1 MDDERFEGTFTP
13 EPNVGEEPVEKDP
26 VVETPVAEKV
36 NPYMNVQ
43 PAMNYQASVKKA
55 KKEKKEKK
63 FFSKL
68 VLAMVLGL
76 SFGVFAAGGFYGVSR
91 VIGDTPGTQT
101 SVTENADISALE
113 KKIEEL
119 QKELSRIPSTTNV
132 VTEGQA
138 TNLSYVTTDVT
149 AVVDKVMPAMVSVTN
164 VYETT
169 TTYWGRTYTKEEE
182 SCGSGI
188 IVGESDTEYFIATNY
203 HVIQDAKKLTV
214 QLADESTAT
223 AYVKGYVE
231 DIDIAVISIQKAD
244 LSADTIGSITVAEM
258 GDSDNLKIGEPAI
271 AIGNALGYG
280 QSVTTGVISALNREI
295 DLENSSSSL
304 IQTSAAINPGNSGG
318 ALLNIYGQVIGIN
331 SSKIGATTV
340 EGIGFAIPI
349 DEVKDII
356 GELSA
361 RVTKVKVSE
370 DERGYLGVSCYDGDL
385 TSIGYPAGVLVRGV
399 NEGSPADVCGIL
411 PYDIITK
418 IDGQKVSSF
427 NELSTNLAYYKAG
440 DTIEIVVRRSEQGVF
455 KEYTLTVTLGVKDVL
470 DYPSKEITE

>member
-1 MDDERFEGTFTP
+1 MDDERFDGGYTP
-13 EPNVGEEPVEKDP
+13 QGDYTPA
-26 VVETPVAEKV
+26 ETVQNNGAEQPAAPRV
-36 NPYMNVQ
+36 NPYMNIQ
-43 PAMNYQASVKKA
+43 PAAPAYTAPY
-55 KKEKKEKK
+55 KKEKKEKG

-68 VLAMVLGL
+68 LLAMVIGL
-76 SFGVFAAGGFYGVSR
+76 AFGVFAAGGFFGVSQ
-91 VIGDTPGTQT
+91 VLGGNTFNKNTETEITT
-101 SVTENADISALE
+101 STSGSDIAALE
-113 KKIEEL
+113 KKIDEL
-119 QKELSRIPSTTNV
+119 QKALLRGNSSNQTV
-132 VTEGQA
+132 FEG

-164 VYETT
+164 LYETT
-169 TTYWGRTYTKEEE
+169 TTYWGRTYTSEEE
-182 SCGSGI
+182 ACGSGI
-188 IVGESDTEYFIATNY
+188 IVGESDSEYFIATNH
-203 HVIQDAKKLTV
+203 HVIADAKKLTV
-214 QLADESTAT
+214 QFIDETTAE
-223 AYVKGYVE
+223 AYIKGYVE

-244 LSADTIGSITVAEM
+244 LDKATINAIAVAEM

-318 ALLNIYGQVIGIN
+318 ALLNINGQVVGIN

-370 DERGYLGVSCYDGDL
+370 SERGYLGISCYNGDL
-385 TSIGYPAGVLVRGV
+385 TSLGYPAGVLVNGV
-399 NEGSPADVCGIL
+399 TEGSGAEQGGIL
-411 PYDIITK
+411 PYDIIK
-418 IDGQKVSSF
+418 SLDGQKITSF
-427 NELSTNLAYYKAG
+427 TELSECLSYCRIG
-440 DTIEIVVRRSEQGVF
+440 DTVTVEVYRNEGGVF
-455 KEYTLTVTLGVKDVL
+455 KEITLSITLGERPV
-470 DYPSKEITE
+470 E